1 MPKRKTV
8 TFFQENNAPIT
19 MVDEDETALE
29 DYSKSL
35 SNFMSQNNISI
46 LEMSSSCL
54 IIRPSKI
61 TSIVIDESEIT
72 NNQKAQIKQP
82 VKKVKKKIKEKS
94 VDIITDVN

>member
-19 MVDEDETALE
+19 MIDEDETDLK

-35 SNFMSQNNISI
+35 SNFMSQSNISI

-54 IIRPSKI
+54 IIRPSKV
-61 TSIVIDESEIT
+61 TSIVIDETEIIDES
-72 NNQKAQIKQP
+72 KAQIKQP
-82 VKKVKKKIKEKS
+82 VKKIKKKIKEKS
-94 VDIITDVN
+94 MDIITDVN